1 MGMYEIPRNV
11 KGEGRILM
19 IFSLKSL
26 LWTAGGAACGY
37 IFYLFFKMLTL
48 GTVGLIVLGIF
59 ALIGFA
65 IGTCKMPA
73 IETIKMT
80 RQTEGEY
87 LDDVIKR
94 AIKFKL
100 KKNRIY
106 VYAKEE
112 KEDDIK

>member
-1 MGMYEIPRNV
+1 MGNV
-11 KGEGRILM
+11 D
-19 IFSLKSL
+19 
-26 LWTAGGAACGY
+26 
-37 IFYLFFKMLTL
+37 
-48 GTVGLIVLGIF
+48 
-59 ALIGFA
+59 FA